1 MACGG
6 VTSEITKRLI
16 TTETD
21 DVFVPYTGWMSSLGV
36 EKVKAVLMRSS
47 SSVQGTGNHRF
58 KLAIQVAKVRTD
70 KPEAWKTVGTT
81 WFDNA
86 GEDCTLEQDVS
97 SDTDTALFIRFGV
110 AQKLS
115 SGAATL
121 GQTDV
126 LLQVGYESCGALVGS
141 ATLALKTRT
150 TEDCFTPVSQ
160 WLPAMTVDRIMAAI
174 VATSESGEF
183 RCRLAYRTASASKNV
198 ASAWS
203 TTFDAWHTGPGE
215 WNTGLLTPV
224 LANDMWVQVGIQY
237 ALATG
242 TALGQAT
249 VSVAA
254 AVRKV

>member
-1 MACGG
+1 MTDPDPAHAGPLSDVEADRGG
-6 VTSEITKRLI
+6 GP
-16 TTETD
+16 D
-21 DVFVPYTGWMSSLGV
+21 G
-36 EKVKAVLMRSS
+36 
-47 SSVQGTGNHRF
+47 
-58 KLAIQVAKVRTD
+58 LALELAHA
-70 KPEAWKTVGTT
+70 PEPRGLADPASGLERRPGPV
-81 WFDNA
+81 
-86 GEDCTLEQDVS
+86 EQDVS

>member
-1 MACGG
+1 MSCGG

-97 SDTDTALFIRFGV
+97 SSPL
-110 AQKLS
+110 
-115 SGAATL
+115 
-121 GQTDV
+121 
-126 LLQVGYESCGALVGS
+126 
-141 ATLALKTRT
+141 
-150 TEDCFTPVSQ
+150 
-160 WLPAMTVDRIMAAI
+160 
-174 VATSESGEF
+174 
-183 RCRLAYRTASASKNV
+183 
-198 ASAWS
+198 
-203 TTFDAWHTGPGE
+203 
-215 WNTGLLTPV
+215 
-224 LANDMWVQVGIQY
+224 
-237 ALATG
+237 
-242 TALGQAT
+242 
-249 VSVAA
+249 
-254 AVRKV
+254 